1 MIKLTSVEPP
11 EAFLT
16 LVFARIAFVIGTIAQ
31 LKGCCSVPKRQ
42 YCFRCLRSE
51 LGISIAVAAG

>member
-1 MIKLTSVEPP
+1 MIMLASVEPP
-11 EAFLT
+11 KASPT
-16 LVFARIAFVIGTIAQ
+16 LAFARIAFVIGTIAQ

-51 LGISIAVAAG
+51 LGIDIAVAAG